1 MTDCSRRWRSATVT
15 AATLLFSLH
24 ALAAVDRLDEVA
36 AIVNDDVVLVSE
48 LQERYTSFKSQL
60 TPQQQRQVPEEEVI
74 LSQLLE
80 RLVVES
86 IQLQEAERRGIE
98 IDDEEVNQ
106 TAENYAAQQDMSLE
120 ELRNAIQSEGATYE
134 MFIEEIRRQL
144 TLARI
149 QQIMVNRR
157 LYVSKRDIEDFRK
170 SPYFQELASEEYRIG
185 HILLEIDNSPGANG
199 EARAMDTAN
208 FLISELRKGTPL
220 SGLAVNY
227 SASNTALEGGDLGWR
242 KASQI
247 PSLFSDQIL
256 TMGEGDVAEPIQNS
270 LGIHIVQLLEKRG
283 ASTTTGESSLVRHIL
298 VSPSAIR
305 SKEETATLIQDIK
318 NRIDEGE
325 DFAELAETYSDDPS
339 SALAGGDLG
348 WSSGENFVPEFQT
361 TMLEAEVGVPSEP
374 FETEYGWHILEV
386 QERRVED
393 LSEDALNDLALQAI
407 FERRFDELL
416 EGWIKEVRDEAFVQ
430 ILKGTLSSETV
441 KPESGSGSIF

>member
-1 MTDCSRRWRSATVT
+1 MIERMSKLLIQTLTLFVVFGCFSA
-15 AATLLFSLH
+15 S
-24 ALAAVDRLDEVA
+24 AAVEKLDEVA

-48 LQERYTSFKSQL
+48 LQERYNSFKAQL
-60 TPQQQRQVPEEEVI
+60 NAQQLRQVPEEEII
-74 LSQLLE
+74 LEQLLE
-80 RLVVES
+80 RLIIES
-86 IQLQEAERRGIE
+86 IQMQEAELRGIV
-98 IDDEEVNQ
+98 IDDEEVNA
-106 TAENYAAQQDMSLE
+106 TAEQYAQQQDMTLE
-120 ELRNAIQSEGATYE
+120 ELSKAIQSEGATYE
-134 MFIEEIRRQL
+134 MFMDEIRRQL
-144 TLARI
+144 TLARV

-185 HILLEIDNSPGANG
+185 HILLEIDNESATGG
-199 EARAMDTAN
+199 EKQVRDTAG
-208 FLISELRKGTPL
+208 FLISKLRSGEKL

-256 TMGEGDVAEPIQNS
+256 DMEVGDVAEPIQNS
-270 LGIHIVQLLEKRG
+270 LGIHIVQLLDKRG
-283 ASTTTGESSLVRHIL
+283 ASTTKGESSLVRHIL
-298 VSPSAIR
+298 VSPSTIR
-305 SKEETATLIQDIK
+305 SKEETANLIQQIR
-318 NRIDEGE
+318 NRLGDGE
-325 DFAELAETYSDDPS
+325 DFAELAKTYSDDPS

-348 WSSGENFVPEFQT
+348 WSSGENFVSEFQT
-361 TMLEAEVGVPSEP
+361 AMLEAEVGIPTQP

-416 EGWIKEVRDEAFVQ
+416 QGWIKEVRDEAFVQ
-430 ILKGTLSSETV
+430 ILKGTLSSESTE
-441 KPESGSGSIF
+441 PESASGSIF